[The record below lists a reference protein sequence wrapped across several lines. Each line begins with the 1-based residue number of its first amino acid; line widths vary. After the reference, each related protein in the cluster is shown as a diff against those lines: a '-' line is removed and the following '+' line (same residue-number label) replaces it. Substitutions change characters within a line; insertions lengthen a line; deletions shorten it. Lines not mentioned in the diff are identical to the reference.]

1 MCRYMYVYLHAHVK
15 VRKQRQL
22 LFLRYCPSRCVEI
35 GSLVGLELAE
45 QARLG
50 WSLSI
55 GDLLVPASLVL
66 GSQCIGYACLA
77 AAALLL

>member
-1 MCRYMYVYLHAHVK
+1 MYVYLQAHVK

-22 LFLRYCPSRCVEI
+22 LFLRYCPSRCVETGPLI
-35 GSLVGLELAE
+35 GLELAE

-50 WSLSI
+50 WSVSI
-55 GDLLVPASLVL
+55 GDLLVSASLVL
-66 GSQCIGYACLA
+66 GSQCICYACLA